1 MGHIYHC
8 GGLDFL
14 YNVFMKKI
22 IGLVDCDSF
31 FASCE
36 QAANP
41 DLRDAPVCVMSR
53 VDDTGIVLARSKSV
67 KQMGI
72 KMCAPYFQIK
82 NKFPGVIFIPA
93 HMDLYQE
100 MSRRVMKAL
109 SNFSPNVEV
118 ASIDEAYI
126 DLTGTD
132 AVAICSDI
140 RETIYSELKIN
151 VSIGI
156 SASKLLAKLASDY
169 AKETNGI
176 FEIKSDKILETIGDL
191 EIGRVSGIGRGR
203 LAKMQSHKIFTIQDF
218 LHTDDV
224 RIESLFGITGLR
236 LKYELMGTNISDVDS
251 NPTPPKSIQSSH
263 RLNDF
268 TNDVAVIQNELN
280 HHLQSVCRTLRKWNG
295 RAEYIGVMLKY
306 KNFQSVYKSEKLK
319 MPTDSMTQILP
330 IVNNLFN
337 QLYTPNA
344 IYRSCGVMI
353 DKIDYKAPAPDLFSD
368 KSSAPD
374 KLGSAIDSLEQK
386 FGKDIIKYGFV

>member
-1 MGHIYHC
+1 
-8 GGLDFL
+8 
-14 YNVFMKKI
+14 MKKI

-41 DLRDAPVCVMSR
+41 KLLDVPVCVMSR
-53 VDDTGIVLARSKSV
+53 IDDTGIVLARSKLV

-82 NKFPGVIFIPA
+82 NKFPDVVFVPA
-93 HMDLYQE
+93 HMDLYKE
-100 MSRRVMKAL
+100 MSHQVMEIL
-109 SNFSPNVEV
+109 RQFVPEVEV

-132 AVAICSDI
+132 AVTICRNI
-140 RETIYSELKIN
+140 RETIYSKLKIN

-156 SASKLLAKLASDY
+156 STSKLLAKLASDY
-169 AKETNGI
+169 AKEMGGI

-191 EIGRVSGIGRGR
+191 EIGRVSGVGRAR
-203 LAKMQSHKIFTIQDF
+203 LAKMQSLNIFTIKDF
-218 LHTDDV
+218 LNIDDG
-224 RIESLFGITGLR
+224 RLETIFGITGLR

-251 NPTPPKSIQSSH
+251 NPTAPKSIQSSH
-263 RLNDF
+263 RLEDF
-268 TNDVAVIQNELN
+268 TNNAQIIQNALN

-306 KNFQSVYKSEKLK
+306 KNFKSVYKSEKIK
-319 MPTDSMTQILP
+319 IPTDNMQSISP
-330 IVNNLFN
+330 IVQQLFKT
-337 QLYTPNA
+337 LFEKNA

-353 DKIDYKAPAPDLFSD
+353 DKINYDKTALDLFSD

-386 FGKDIIKYGFV
+386 FGKDIVKYGFV